1 MAKVELSDR
10 LRFSAGR
17 LFADRETETLDV
29 RGHKT
34 AIKRGDRLRG
44 RIDISGGSDGISI
57 HSLRVEVAG
66 QREEGSSRRDLRLR
80 TELFQSSMVPA
91 NYVMSIPVLFQSH
104 EDAVFSQHG
113 ADWLIRVKLIAEQGD
128 TESASLSFRII
139 P

>member
-44 RIDISGGSDGISI
+44 RIDISGGSDGVSVR
-57 HSLRVEVAG
+57 SLRVEVAG
-66 QREEGSSRRDLRLR
+66 QHEDGSSRRDLRLR
-80 TELFQSSMVPA
+80 TELCQSSTVPA
-91 NYVMSIPVLFQSH
+91 DYVMSIPVLFQSP

-113 ADWLIRVKLIAEQGD
+113 AEWLIRAELIPENKD
-128 TESASLSFRII
+128 TESASLRFRII